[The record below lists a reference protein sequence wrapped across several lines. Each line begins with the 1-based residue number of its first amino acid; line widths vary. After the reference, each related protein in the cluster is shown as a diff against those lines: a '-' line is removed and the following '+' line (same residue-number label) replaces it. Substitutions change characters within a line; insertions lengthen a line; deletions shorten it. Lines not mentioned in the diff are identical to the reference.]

1 MKIQGKQLQLRG
13 SNHKY
18 WQLDNLDELFE
29 TLKVKSI
36 GEFCKETNI
45 PYNSVRYRCQRY
57 FTEEMLNQIKKD
69 RKYHKKK
76 KTLLKQENS

>member
-29 TLKVKSI
+29 TLKAKSI

-45 PYNSVRYRCQRY
+45 PYNSVRYRVERY
-57 FTEEMLNQIKKD
+57 FTDEMKAAIKRD
-69 RKYHKKK
+69 RKPHKKK
-76 KTLLKQENS
+76 KTLVKSL